1 MTMTLKSRAII
12 RSRSA
17 FAAAGAM
24 FAIAVVGTTTAF
36 ANHDANVI
44 HACQR
49 TQTGAVRLVASPAD
63 RQNTEIAVEW
73 GKQGPAGPIGPMG
86 PVRRATR
93 CGCPGR

>member
-1 MTMTLKSRAII
+1 MTLTLKPLAVI
-12 RSRSA
+12 RSRTA
-17 FAAAGAM
+17 FAAAGAV

-49 TQTGAVRLVASPAD
+49 TQTGAVRLVASPAEC
-63 RQNTEIAVEW
+63 QPNETAVDW
-73 GKQGPAGPIGPMG
+73 NKQGPAGPIGPMG
-86 PVRRATR
+86 PVRRTTR